1 MARTPTGKELVEI
14 SEIEKA
20 DISQTPSPPSSP
32 IASQLL
38 TEINPEAERRL
49 VKKLDWILLPLF
61 TAIYCC
67 NFIDRTSIGNA
78 KVAGLE
84 KDLGMHGVDL
94 NVALTVFYIFYV
106 IADIPSNLIL
116 KRFGSAWLAFLVIGF
131 GVISLA
137 SAFLHNYAGLLAS
150 RIFLGLTEGGTLSG
164 LVYIISRYYR
174 KEELVLRVGIFFG
187 VGPSIA
193 GAFGGLLASGLLK
206 LPDMGH
212 VHTWRKIFLVEG
224 LITTIFGLVLLFI
237 VPEDPSKSRL
247 LSVQERKLAMARI
260 DAGQIVKTQGLK
272 EKTTAKLVLRSFNLI
287 TFSCTLCFV
296 LLNMS
301 FQGLS
306 LFLPSVIRSQ
316 GTYSTVEVQLRTVP
330 PYVASAVWVVINAWV
345 SARLKKRFLPIL
357 YNIVLVII
365 GYAIS
370 VSTKHPQTRY
380 AACFLMIMGGS
391 VGGPMLVTWGT
402 DNAAPDTMRA
412 VVTAAIPGI
421 GAFGAVMAVWTYAPS
436 DAPDYRKGN
445 LANLSACSAIFVIV
459 SLTALYIAWENRKR
473 ARGDRDHRL
482 EGLSEK
488 ETMRLG
494 YRHPRFRYQI

>member
-1 MARTPTGKELVEI
+1 MARPPTGKELVEI

-38 TEINPEAERRL
+38 TEIDPEAERRL
-49 VKKLDWILLPLF
+49 VKKLDWIVLPLF
-61 TAIYCC
+61 TAIC
-67 NFIDRTSIGNA
+67 NA

-84 KDLGMHGVDL
+84 TDLGMHGVDL

-150 RIFLGLTEGGTLSG
+150 RIFLGLTEGGTL
-164 LVYIISRYYR
+164 YYR

-193 GAFGGLLASGLLK
+193 GAC
-206 LPDMGH
+206 
-212 VHTWRKIFLVEG
+212 

-272 EKTTAKLVLRSFNLI
+272 EKTTPKLVLRSFNLI
-287 TFSCTLCFV
+287 V
-296 LLNMS
+296 
-301 FQGLS
+301 G
-306 LFLPSVIRSQ
+306 
-316 GTYSTVEVQLRTVP
+316 TVEVQLRTVP

-473 ARGDRDHRL
+473 ARGERDHRL